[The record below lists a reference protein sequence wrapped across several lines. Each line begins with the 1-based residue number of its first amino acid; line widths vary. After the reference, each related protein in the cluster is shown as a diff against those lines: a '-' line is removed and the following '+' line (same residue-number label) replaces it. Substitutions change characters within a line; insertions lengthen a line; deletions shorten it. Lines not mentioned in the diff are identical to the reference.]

1 MSFKGK
7 ISIKCNFYLFIFLES
22 LGPLT
27 LTLELGREVE
37 AGGAL
42 IGSSSESG
50 GVVGPVSRRWGTTL
64 YW

>member
-27 LTLELGREVE
+27 LTLKLGREVE

-42 IGSSSESG
+42 IGSPSERGG
-50 GVVGPVSRRWGTTL
+50 GVTPISR
-64 YW
+64 